1 MEKALISRYNNDIK
15 VWTAEVKK
23 IKEDTMVVYSV
34 VLGQMSEASRVECE
48 QGIDLKKK
56 ENAKDLVYLINRI
69 RATHIAV
76 QSGNVLQD
84 QERVR
89 SKWYAM
95 QMTPQDTSYLV
106 EEYQMERLSVGLAV
120 IPDSELVIGI
130 LSNLFNIPIMSS
142 ESGITASPTD
152 SHSN

>member
-56 ENAKDLVYLINRI
+56 ENAKDLVYFINRI
-69 RATHIAV
+69 
-76 QSGNVLQD
+76 QSRLL
-84 QERVR
+84 E
-89 SKWYAM
+89 S
-95 QMTPQDTSYLV
+95 
-106 EEYQMERLSVGLAV
+106 RLSCLQ
-120 IPDSELVIGI
+120 
-130 LSNLFNIPIMSS
+130 LSVSRVSYMSPVM
-142 ESGITASPTD
+142 ASQKCFSR
-152 SHSN
+152 SHMTLYSFFSFVCIIN